1 MGPKLAAGQR
11 AGTRGREGGRA
22 RLSARPAQGAAPSPG
37 ALGGPQL
44 ERELELGEEAELE
57 GGFPRPCEGGAAAEA
72 KETGTAALP
81 GRCAHAG
88 PAAPPGLAPWTA
100 RAPGMSVHYTLN
112 LRVFW
117 PLVTGLC
124 TALVCLY
131 HVLRGSGD
139 ARAEP
144 PDGPDGGFPLLK
156 VAALL
161 LLGYILLRCRHAV
174 RQRFL
179 PGSPRLGGH
188 ATFSPRHFRE
198 PRLGILLESYYEHEV
213 RLSPHVLG
221 HSKAHVS
228 RIVGELVRA
237 GRARGS
243 PGPIPGGGLA
253 LAFRGDF
260 IQVGSAYEQH
270 KIRRPDGFDVLV
282 PLRLPPLVAL
292 EPQSLGTEPALAPA
306 FRGCFVCAL
315 KAPPGASGGH
325 WLRDCKPFADG
336 FCVDVRGRRHLSA
349 TLVLR
354 WFQSHLQRSLA
365 TVRYSLEGRCR
376 VSLTPGGLEQPPTL
390 HILPC
395 RTDYGCCR
403 LSMAVRLIPAVHL
416 GDGVFLVAPP
426 LAPSP
431 VGPLSELPGGLR
443 ADALWSVN
451 TSRQEQ
457 KLLGLLQER
466 APPGACYLKYLQLLK
481 ALRDLGARG
490 LDPMAA
496 AQWGRILSS
505 YVLKTALLA
514 VLLRERAVEQGWDE
528 VHLVRRLEELVQF
541 LRGCLLGRQTLFHCV
556 LGSYG
561 AAAEVGP
568 LPKVLREAAPVD
580 LLAAF
585 DRHSRELAAARLLS
599 TWRRLPQL
607 LRAYGGPRYL
617 AMCPPP
623 RSQRTQEFPKDEP

>member
-1 MGPKLAAGQR
+1 MG
-11 AGTRGREGGRA
+11 
-22 RLSARPAQGAAPSPG
+22 
-37 ALGGPQL
+37 
-44 ERELELGEEAELE
+44 
-57 GGFPRPCEGGAAAEA
+57 
-72 KETGTAALP
+72 LP

-88 PAAPPGLAPWTA
+88 PGAPPGLAPWA
-100 RAPGMSVHYTLN
+100 VPPSLPPAPGMSVHYTLN

-131 HVLRGSGD
+131 HVLRGNAG
-139 ARAEP
+139 ARTEAS
-144 PDGPDGGFPLLK
+144 DGADGGFPLLK
-156 VAALL
+156 VAVLL

-179 PGSPRLGGH
+179 PGPPRMGGH
-188 ATFSPRHFRE
+188 SAFSAKHFPE
-198 PRLGILLESYYEHEV
+198 PSLDILLESYYEHEV

-243 PGPIPGGGLA
+243 PGPIPGGALA

-292 EPQSLGTEPALAPA
+292 EPRSLGAEPELAPA
-306 FRGCFVCAL
+306 FHGCFVCAL

-325 WLRDCKPFADG
+325 WLRDCKPFSDG
-336 FCVDVRGRRHLSA
+336 FCVDVRGRRLLSA

-354 WFQSHLQRSLA
+354 WFQAHLQRSLA

-416 GDGVFLVAPP
+416 GDSVFLVAPLP
-426 LAPSP
+426 PPSP
-431 VGPLSELPGGLR
+431 AGPLSELPGGLR
-443 ADALWSVN
+443 ADALWGVN
-451 TSRQEQ
+451 TARQEQ
-457 KLLGLLQER
+457 KLLSWLQER
-466 APPGACYLKYLQLLK
+466 APPGACYLKCLQLLK

-490 LDPMAA
+490 LDPTAA

-505 YVLKTALLA
+505 YVLKSALLA
-514 VLLRERAVEQGWDE
+514 VLQREGAPAPGWDE
-528 VHLVRRLEELVQF
+528 AHLGDRLEELVQF
-541 LRGCLLGRQTLFHCV
+541 LRDCLLRRRTLFHCV
-556 LGSYG
+556 LGPGG
-561 AAAEVGP
+561 AATEVGP
-568 LPKVLREAAPVD
+568 LPKVLRVAAPVD

-585 DRHSRELAAARLLS
+585 DRQVRELTAARLLS

-617 AMCPPP
+617 VRCPPP
-623 RSQRTQEFPKDEP
+623 RSQRTQGFPEDEP

>member
-1 MGPKLAAGQR
+1 MQ
-11 AGTRGREGGRA
+11 
-22 RLSARPAQGAAPSPG
+22 
-37 ALGGPQL
+37 GGPQL
-44 ERELELGEEAELE
+44 EGKLELGEEAEPE

-72 KETGTAALP
+72 EETGTAGPP
-81 GRCAHAG
+81 GLCAHAG
-88 PAAPPGLAPWTA
+88 PGAPPGLAPWA
-100 RAPGMSVHYTLN
+100 ARPPRPRAPGMSVHYTLN

-131 HVLRGSGD
+131 HVLRSGGG
-139 ARAEP
+139 APAEP
-144 PDGPDGGFPLLK
+144 PDGADSGFPLLK
-156 VAALL
+156 ATVLL
-161 LLGYILLRCRHAV
+161 LLGYVLLRCRHAV

-179 PGSPRLGGH
+179 PGSSRVAGH
-188 ATFSPRHFRE
+188 STFSPRPFGE
-198 PRLGILLESYYEHEV
+198 PGLGVLLESYYEHEV

-243 PGPIPGGGLA
+243 PGPIPGGALA

-292 EPQSLGTEPALAPA
+292 EPRSLGQEPELAPA

-315 KAPPGASGGH
+315 KAPPSPSGPPGNQ
-325 WLRDCKPFADG
+325 WLRDCKPFSDG

-354 WFQSHLQRSLA
+354 WFQAHLQRSLA

-376 VSLTPGGLEQPPTL
+376 VSLTPGGPEQPPTL

-426 LAPSP
+426 PPPLP

-443 ADALWSVN
+443 AEALWGVN
-451 TSRQEQ
+451 TARQEQ
-457 KLLGLLQER
+457 KLLSWLQER
-466 APPGACYLKYLQLLK
+466 APPGACYLKCLQLLK
-481 ALRDLGARG
+481 AVRDLGTRG
-490 LDPMAA
+490 LDPMAK
-496 AQWGRILSS
+496 AQWERVLSS
-505 YVLKTALLA
+505 YALKTVLLA
-514 VLLRERAVEQGWDE
+514 VLLREGPPSKGWDDA
-528 VHLVRRLEELVQF
+528 HLGECLEELVQF
-541 LRGCLLGRQTLFHCV
+541 LRDCLLRRQTLFHCV
-556 LGSYG
+556 LGPGG
-561 AAAEVGP
+561 AASDVGP

-585 DRHSRELAAARLLS
+585 DRRTRELAAARLLS

-617 AMCPPP
+617 ARCPPP
-623 RSQRTQEFPKDEP
+623 RSQRTLGFPEGEP